1 MTVYFARR
9 QGFPRSQRAR
19 SAKPGG
25 LMVVQA
31 DSRYSTQIALAAGY
45 AVTPYHVHVPTFGDW
60 GFAVARRGDSSPR
73 PTMPPNAPPLRF
85 LNQSV
90 LNAATVFPDDVRPRT
105 LDPST
110 LEHPRVVE
118 DMRHGYN

>member
-9 QGFPRSQRAR
+9 QGFPRSQRVR

-25 LMVVQA
+25 LMVMQA
-31 DSRYSTQIALAAGY
+31 DSPYSTQITLAAGC
-45 AVTPYHVHVPTFGDW
+45 AVTPYHVYVPTFGDS

-73 PTMPPNAPPLRF
+73 PTMPPNAPPLHF

-118 DMRHGYN
+118 DMLHGYD

>member
-1 MTVYFARR
+1 M
-9 QGFPRSQRAR
+9 
-19 SAKPGG
+19 
-25 LMVVQA
+25 LVQA
-31 DSRYSTQIALAAGY
+31 DSPYSTQIALAAGC

-73 PTMPPNAPPLRF
+73 PTMAPSAPPLHF

-118 DMRHGYN
+118 DMRHGYD